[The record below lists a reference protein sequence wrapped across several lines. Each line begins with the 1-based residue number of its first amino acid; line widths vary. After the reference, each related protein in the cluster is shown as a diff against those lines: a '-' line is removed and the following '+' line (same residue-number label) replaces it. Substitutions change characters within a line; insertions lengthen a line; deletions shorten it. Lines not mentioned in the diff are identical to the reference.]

1 MRSFAHMWPLVTS
14 DKFVLE
20 TVSRGY
26 RIEFTAKPPTTLRVW
41 WKETPKNL
49 SRRADLER
57 GLQSMLD
64 KQAIREIPVSPETP
78 GFYSPIFLV
87 AKESGGWRPIL
98 NLKAFNKFVV
108 PPSFWM
114 ETLRTVM
121 DCLGE
126 AAQQRQHLRTFDGL
140 KSVRKVGDLYRFK
153 RRLLSRDR
161 GARAYQVPTLRLQRQ
176 SLWVPGA
183 PLRSVDGSQSLHKDR
198 EGHRGLPQS
207 TRCRY
212 EPVLG
217 RLADENQSKS
227 LVEHHRDLT
236 LFWVNK
242 LGFLEGKSQLTP
254 TQAPAFLGPVS
265 PEYARVPE
273 RKEDSQG
280 YPPSGLFAGENCP
293 ASEDLAEVSR
303 TPVQPPRV
311 GSYGGSPHAADP
323 ADAPRPVDT
332 GLGQPVRTHPPER
345 GDSCRVVDVTGQ
357 SSSWP
362 PLPGSRSDYVD
373 RNRCLQGRIGRPPR
387 QLGGLRALVK
397 SLGQATHQLAR
408 ASSGLANPEA
418 FPTSVA
424 GHCCGCHFRQ
434 FHHGCLYQQGGRDPV
449 PVSVPSGTG
458 RLGMVQA
465 TRHLSCGQPPVLGQE
480 RPCGCLV
487 QGEPP
492 SSDGVDPPQRGDQ
505 SDLSTLANPSCG
517 PVRIG
522 EEPQAASV
530 LLNPAVP
537 VIERCERADAEL
549 GMPLPI
555 CVSTNGTRPESVA
568 EVEAST
574 DGAVLA
580 QPAVVPPTDVD
591 ADGSAAGDLPE
602 GRSPEECGTPNRR
615 RWG

>member
-1 MRSFAHMWPLVTS
+1 M
-14 DKFVLE
+14 
-20 TVSRGY
+20 
-26 RIEFTAKPPTTLRVW
+26 
-41 WKETPKNL
+41 
-49 SRRADLER
+49 ADEKSVKIPGGASPRFDAILGEQAGVPCER
-57 GLQSMLD
+57 G
-64 KQAIREIPVSPETP
+64 
-78 GFYSPIFLV
+78 
-87 AKESGGWRPIL
+87 
-98 NLKAFNKFVV
+98 
-108 PPSFWM
+108 
-114 ETLRTVM
+114 
-121 DCLGE
+121 
-126 AAQQRQHLRTFDGL
+126 
-140 KSVRKVGDLYRFK
+140 
-153 RRLLSRDR
+153 
-161 GARAYQVPTLRLQRQ
+161 QVP
-176 SLWVPGA
+176 A
-183 PLRSVDGSQSLHKDR
+183 HPLSGP
-198 EGHRGLPQS
+198 GLPG
-207 TRCRY
+207 C
-212 EPVLG
+212 
-217 RLADENQSKS
+217 D
-227 LVEHHRDLT
+227 
-236 LFWVNK
+236 
-242 LGFLEGKSQLTP
+242 
-254 TQAPAFLGPVS
+254 PVS

-280 YPPSGLFAGENCP
+280 YPPSGLFAGDNCP

-303 TPVQPPRV
+303 TPVQPLRV

-332 GLGQPVRTHPPER
+332 GLGQPVRTHPPKR

-362 PLPGSRSDYVD
+362 LLPASRSDYVD
-373 RNRCLQGRIGRPPR
+373 RNRCLQGRVGRPPR

-418 FPTSVA
+418 FPTSA
-424 GHCCGCHFRQ
+424 SGHCCGCHFRQ

-465 TRHLSCGQPPVLGQE
+465 TRHLSCGQPPVRGQE

-487 QGEPP
+487 QGEPL

-505 SDLSTLANPSCG
+505 SDRSTLANPLCG
-517 PVRIG
+517 PVRVG

-537 VIERCERADAEL
+537 VIKRCERADAEL
-549 GMPLPI
+549 GMPLRI

-574 DGAVLA
+574 DGPDPTGGPVLA

-602 GRSPEECGTPNRR
+602 GRSPEECGHGDAVPQTGGDEVNCMASVRKSFVDRGFSANVADTAARARR
-615 RWG
+615 ESTRRVYGSRLRHYQRWCVDRGVDPVKAPLTEVRNFWKTCGQSGIRGIP